1 MCLGFLKNMFCR
13 GIKLDAAELKAN
25 PQKALDTLIEGN
37 KRFYQGK
44 AKNPRTC
51 ASRLKQAEAEDQGKY
66 AYATVLSCSDS
77 RVPVERIFDAGVM
90 DIFVVRVAGNVCDS
104 LVTSSLEYGVAHVKT
119 PVLMVLGHTK
129 CGAVTAAVNAT
140 LDKSSVEG
148 ASANIK
154 SLVNLIEPAAHT
166 VDEVDISK
174 EDLINKVI
182 EANIFESLRN
192 FIKNSPESKEIIK
205 SGKVK
210 VVGAVYDI
218 GTGKV
223 NMLPDNI
230 VSDFVNKSL

>member
-1 MCLGFLKNMFCR
+1 MCFGFLKNMFCK
-13 GIKLDAAELKAN
+13 GTKIDAAELKDN
-25 PQKALDTLIEGN
+25 PQKALTTLLEGN

-44 AKNPRTC
+44 AKHPRAC
-51 ASRLKQAEAEDQGKY
+51 AKRLSQADAADQGKY

-77 RVPVERIFDAGVM
+77 RVPVETIFDAGVM

-104 LVTSSLEYGVAHVKT
+104 VVTSSLEYGVVHVKT

-129 CGAVTAAVNAT
+129 CGAVTAAVNAA

-148 ASANIK
+148 ASDNIK
-154 SLVNLIEPAAHT
+154 SLVNLITPAANT

-182 EANIFESLRN
+182 EANIFEALRA
-192 FIKNSPESKEIIK
+192 FIKNSPESREIIK

-210 VVGAVYDI
+210 VVGGVYDI

-223 NMLPDNI
+223 NLLPEDI
-230 VSDFVNKSL
+230 VNDFVNKSL